1 MGAGSRKFSRV
12 ELMPGCLGSEI
23 IRKHALQIRLEMGND
38 DGSNV
43 TATFD
48 FTLCMKRMF
57 G

>member
-1 MGAGSRKFSRV
+1 
-12 ELMPGCLGSEI
+12 
-23 IRKHALQIRLEMGND
+23 MGND